1 MLFSKGPCN
10 KRMNSNK
17 KESDQITAPERHI
30 SREFLLGRME
40 KKRLAGY
47 GSKTET
53 GDPAGSLSFDQHVIQ
68 DHVFMQQVEKQT
80 EDCQRFG
87 LLVVKADALPED
99 ETCQRPEN
107 NLHRAKDI
115 AGIVEEICDRGNGI
129 WGAIDGDALGCCLPG
144 SDIEASLAVSQ
155 EIQQQVSRLKDGSV
169 SVGAAIYP
177 MLDYDRSQIME
188 NARKAL
194 AHASFFG
201 PGSVA
206 AFDAVSLNISGDALY
221 QAGDIAAAAKEFER
235 GLRIDPREENLH
247 NSLGVCYGVQG
258 DQHKAIEAFENALKL
273 NPHNV
278 MALHNT
284 GFSKSILND
293 TESALTYFLRAHE
306 LDGSLFE
313 VAFHTGKLLVEA
325 DRPEDGEPFLERAV
339 EIKPDA
345 GVAHYFLGECCRKMG
360 QPGQA
365 IQAYRA
371 AVKRNPNDAG
381 SLSALGLL
389 YDEKDENPEISM
401 LFCEKSVE
409 LEPENGLYL
418 FRLGNVLLNQG
429 KTQAALDMFEKAQ
442 TLGYEAV
449 EKITA
454 VKTELEK
461 FSCIDAHNQ
470 A

>member
-17 KESDQITAPERHI
+17 KESDQTTAPGRNI

-40 KKRLAGY
+40 KHRFAGY

-53 GDPAGSLSFDQHVIQ
+53 SDPAGLLSFDHQVVQ
-68 DHVFMQQVEKQT
+68 DHVFMHQVEKQT
-80 EDCQRFG
+80 KDVQRFG

-99 ETCQRPEN
+99 ETFQNPESN
-107 NLHRAKDI
+107 QYRAKDI
-115 AGIVEEICDRGNGI
+115 AGIVEKICDREDGI
-129 WGAIDGDALGCCLPG
+129 WGPIEGDALGCCLPG

-194 AHASFFG
+194 VHASFFG
-201 PGSVA
+201 PGSVV

-221 QAGDIAAAAKEFER
+221 QAGDIAAAANEFER
-235 GLRIDPREENLH
+235 GLQIDPREENLH

-284 GFSKSILND
+284 GFSKSILDD
-293 TESALTYFLRAHE
+293 TESALVYFLRAHE

-325 DRPEDGEPFLERAV
+325 GRPEEAEPFLERAV
-339 EIKPDA
+339 AIKPEA

-360 QPGQA
+360 RPDQA

-381 SLSALGLL
+381 ALSALGLL

-409 LEPENGLYL
+409 LEPENGLYR
-418 FRLGNVLLNQG
+418 FRLGNVLLKQG
-429 KTQAALDMFEKAQ
+429 KTQAALNLFEKAQ
-442 TLGYEAV
+442 SRGYEAAD
-449 EKITA
+449 KIA
-454 VKTELEK
+454 AIKTELEK
-461 FSCIDAHNQ
+461 FACLDAHK
-470 A
+470 